1 MSRRRDESRRAA
13 PVEEQEAKEL
23 FAKKSHKD
31 RSQRNDA
38 VKVQRK
44 TE

>member
-13 PVEEQEAKEL
+13 PVEEKEGKEL

-31 RSQRNDA
+31 RSERNGV

-44 TE
+44 AE